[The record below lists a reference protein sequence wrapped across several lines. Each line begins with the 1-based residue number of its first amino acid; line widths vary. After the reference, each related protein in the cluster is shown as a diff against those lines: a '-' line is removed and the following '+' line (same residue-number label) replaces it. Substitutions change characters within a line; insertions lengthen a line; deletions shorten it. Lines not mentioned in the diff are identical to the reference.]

1 VHAKSNAYPTTML
14 SLMKKKIER
23 ITILNEKR
31 KEEAKR
37 NGTSRTQAKA

>member
-14 SLMKKKIER
+14 LLMKKKIAREK
-23 ITILNEKR
+23 ITIVNERER
-31 KEEAKR
+31 KK